1 MKWFYNFKLSAKLI
15 TAFIIV
21 ALLSGI
27 VGLVGITNI
36 KKIDDSYSDLFIN
49 YGVASADIGELGME
63 FHDLRNTIRDI
74 FIDRGSSDRGKYLK
88 KISEMDKKMEQQ
100 LGIVEKS
107 IQTDEGRKLFVS
119 IKENLKKYNNVR
131 DRAIEL
137 ALANKEDQAV
147 ILFRTEAAQPA
158 LEITQAIDKMFE
170 LKASGGKKLSDE
182 YGATTNTTVYIM
194 IAVIIAAMG
203 IAVALGMFIARLIS
217 KPVNQLVEAANK
229 IADGNLSVDVQV
241 STTDEIGMLAAAFR
255 RMANN
260 MNDVLLNISSA
271 ADQVASG
278 AKQVSDSSMSLSQGA
293 TEQAS
298 SIEELTA
305 SIEEIS
311 SQTKQN
317 AASAN
322 QANELAAAAKTIAVQ
337 GNSEMQEML
346 KAMAEIN
353 DSSGNISKIIKVI
366 DEIAFQTNILALNA
380 AVEAARA
387 GQHGKG
393 FAVVAEEVRNLA
405 ARSANAAKETT
416 TMIEGSIKKVEHGTR
431 IANETAQA
439 LSRIVEGV
447 TEMANLVDNIA
458 VASNEQAAGIAQIN
472 QGVIQISQ
480 VVQSN
485 SATSEETAAASE
497 ELSSQ
502 AQLLKNMIN
511 KFQLKKEGINR
522 FSELNPEVLKLLE
535 DMSENKKLKGA
546 LKETRSE
553 PTGTNAIKIDLND
566 TGFGKY

>member
-1 MKWFYNFKLSAKLI
+1 MKWFYDLKLSVKLI

-49 YGVASADIGELGME
+49 YGAASADIGELGME
-63 FHDLRNTIRDI
+63 FHDLRNTTRDI
-74 FIDRGSSDRGKYLK
+74 FIDRGSSDRGKYV
-88 KISEMDKKMEQQ
+88 KIISDMDKKMEQQ
-100 LGIVEKS
+100 LGVVEKS
-107 IQTDEGRKLFVS
+107 IQTDEGRRLFIS
-119 IKENLKKYNNVR
+119 IKENLRKYNNAR

-147 ILFRTEAAQPA
+147 ALFRAEAAQPA

-170 LKASGGKKLSDE
+170 LKTTGGKKLSDE
-182 YGATTNTTVYIM
+182 YGATTNMTVYIM

-203 IAVALGMFIARLIS
+203 IAVALGTFIARLIS
-217 KPVNQLVEAANK
+217 KPVNQVVEAANK
-229 IADGNLSVDVQV
+229 IADGNLGVDVQV
-241 STTDEIGMLAAAFR
+241 HTADEMGMLAAAFR
-255 RMANN
+255 RMTHN

-278 AKQVSDSSMSLSQGA
+278 SKQVSDSSMALSQGA

-322 QANELAAAAKTIAVQ
+322 QANELATAAKTIAVQ

-416 TMIEGSIKKVEHGTR
+416 TMIEGSIKKVEHGTH

-439 LSRIVEGV
+439 LGRIVEGV
-447 TEMANLVDNIA
+447 TDMANLVDNIA
-458 VASNEQAAGIAQIN
+458 VASNEQATGIAQIN

-511 KFQLKKEGINR
+511 KFQLKKENTNR
-522 FSELNPEVLKLLE
+522 FSELNPDVLRLLE
-535 DMSENKKLKGA
+535 DMSENKKHKGQ
-546 LKETRSE
+546 LKETNSE
-553 PTGTNAIKIDLND
+553 PVGANAIKIDLND